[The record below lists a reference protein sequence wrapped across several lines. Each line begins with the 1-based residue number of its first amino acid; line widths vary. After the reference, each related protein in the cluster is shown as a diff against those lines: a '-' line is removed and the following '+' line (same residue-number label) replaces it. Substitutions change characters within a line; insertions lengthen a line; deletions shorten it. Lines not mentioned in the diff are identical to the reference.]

1 MQDSATS
8 RRSKTMHIHFKNGV
22 NSGPCLPIGVRQEY
36 DPAEVRRN
44 KGSNSFGKFLTDT
57 IEAIEEKAGF
67 PAEAS
72 PLDGER
78 LQQLVQIIQIEMN
91 RYLFEALVDHD
102 DNDTFQELSGN
113 WMDFL
118 TIGSRPESL
127 LSRIQDASKKEDH
140 IQLPPDIDR
149 IIDHASGRYRVEPNL
164 IRAVIRAESGF
175 DANCTSSKGA
185 MGLMQLMPETAQE
198 LGVKNPYNPVENI
211 MSGTRYL
218 KSLLDRYDGNIPLA
232 LAAYNW
238 GMGNVER
245 HPNRLPQETRAYI
258 ARVNQYYRNATS

>member
-1 MQDSATS
+1 MKNSTTS
-8 RRSKTMHIHFKNGV
+8 SKSKAMHIPFKNGV
-22 NSGPCLPIGVRQEY
+22 NSGSCLPSGLYQKHDAVE
-36 DPAEVRRN
+36 ARRD

-57 IEAIEEKAGF
+57 IAAIGEKAGF

-78 LQQLVQIIQIEMN
+78 LQQLAQIIQIEMN
-91 RYLFEALVDHD
+91 RYLFEALVDHE
-102 DNDTFQELSGN
+102 DNDTFQELGGH
-113 WMDFL
+113 WTDFL
-118 TIGSRPESL
+118 TMGSRPESL
-127 LSRIQDASKKEDH
+127 LSRIQHASQKEAPV
-140 IQLPPDIDR
+140 QSPPDIDR
-149 IIDHASGRYRVEPNL
+149 IIDHASGRYGVQPNL

-185 MGLMQLMPETAQE
+185 MGLMQLMPETAEE
-198 LGVKNPYNPVENI
+198 LGVKNPHNPVENI
-211 MSGTRYL
+211 MGGTRYL

-258 ARVNQYYRNATS
+258 ARVNQYYRNAAS

>member
-36 DPAEVRRN
+36 DPVEVRRN
-44 KGSNSFGKFLTDT
+44 KGSNSFGKFLTDIMET
-57 IEAIEEKAGF
+57 IGEKTDL

-72 PLDGER
+72 PLDGEK
-78 LQQLVQIIQIEMN
+78 LQQLAQIIQVEMN
-91 RYLFEALVDHD
+91 NYLFEALVDHD
-102 DNDTFQELSGN
+102 DNDTFQEISGN

-127 LSRIQDASKKEDH
+127 LSRIQHASKNEDH
-140 IQLPPDIDR
+140 IQSPPDIDR
-149 IIDHASGRYRVEPNL
+149 IIDHASGRYGVEPDL
-164 IRAVIRAESGF
+164 IRAVIRAESDF
-175 DANCTSSKGA
+175 DSNCTSSKGA

-238 GMGNVER
+238 GMGNVES

>member
-1 MQDSATS
+1 MKHSTTS
-8 RRSKTMHIHFKNGV
+8 SRSKAMHIPFKNGV
-22 NSGPCLPIGVRQEY
+22 NSGPCLPTGVYQKH
-36 DPAEVRRN
+36 DAVEVRRD
-44 KGSNSFGKFLTDT
+44 KGFNSFGKFLTDT
-57 IEAIEEKAGF
+57 IEAIGEKAGF

-78 LQQLVQIIQIEMN
+78 LQQLAQIIQIEMN

-102 DNDTFQELSGN
+102 DNDTFQELGGHS
-113 WMDFL
+113 MDFL
-118 TIGSRPESL
+118 TVGSRPESL
-127 LSRIQDASKKEDH
+127 LSKIQHASQKEDPV
-140 IQLPPDIDR
+140 QSPPDIDR

-198 LGVKNPYNPVENI
+198 LGVKNPYNLVENI
-211 MSGTRYL
+211 MGGTRYL
-218 KSLLDRYDGNIPLA
+218 KGLLDRYDGNVPLA

-258 ARVNQYYRNATS
+258 ARVNQYYCNATS